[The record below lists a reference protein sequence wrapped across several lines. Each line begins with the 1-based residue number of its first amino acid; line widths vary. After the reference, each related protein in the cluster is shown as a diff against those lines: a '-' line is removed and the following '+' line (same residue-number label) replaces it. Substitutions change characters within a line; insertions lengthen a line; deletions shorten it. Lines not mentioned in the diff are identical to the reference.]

1 MGIPSVLFRLLK
13 KIKNKIKK
21 PPKEPSPSKKESVLG
36 DYFFEISIQVR
47 KDGEFAVSTYLD
59 PVDDSSGFVAGA
71 TLYML
76 NAGILA
82 DYFVDAMALRVESE
96 DISLEV
102 VEDIL
107 AEWKSLVDEG
117 LEKKNQKDSISPVV
131 SPEDVFGIRK
141 VR

>member
-1 MGIPSVLFRLLK
+1 MLLRFLK
-13 KIKNKIKK
+13 KITNKIKK
-21 PPKEPSPSKKESVLG
+21 PPEKILSTTKESVLG

-47 KDGEFAVSTYLD
+47 QDGEFAVSTYLD
-59 PVDDSSGFVAGA
+59 PVDDASTFVAGA

-82 DYFVDAMALRVESE
+82 DYFVDAMALRVESGE
-96 DISLEV
+96 IPMQC

-107 AEWKSLVDEG
+107 TEWQSLAEEALR
-117 LEKKNQKDSISPVV
+117 EKKQKDVINPAV

-141 VR
+141 IK